1 MSRSKDLAPINLAQ
15 QYALTIETV
24 ASHLARNIKPSDLEA
39 QGNINDAQVLRIDID
54 ALNELGLM
62 GLVDKRIKYLRNNP
76 PESAPELP
84 PLESSPATATLPYEP
99 PPHYSKLGFA
109 GLDPQGWL
117 GLKPDASAAA
127 TIKDLLDNP
136 EAAIDQMHQMQRR
149 NNHLPNHAIAAEL
162 ARDWR
167 RLLKQWGA
175 LTWSQKRQRL
185 GTDMARYVELF
196 QILGVW
202 DQIRDNLDQQTI
214 VELQQLLGQDRRTQR
229 DPSSSEGIT
238 TFASD
243 LAWAL
248 DQIQD

>member
-1 MSRSKDLAPINLAQ
+1 MARSKETPFTLAQ
-15 QYALTIETV
+15 QYAPTIEFVADCLFRGDTV
-24 ASHLARNIKPSDLEA
+24 ANLTA
-39 QGNINDAQVLRIDID
+39 QGNHNDAAVLATHID
-54 ALNELGLM
+54 ALNELKLM
-62 GLVDKRIKYLRNNP
+62 GLVERRVNFLKFQ
-76 PESAPELP
+76 SAPVAPETP
-84 PLESSPATATLPYEP
+84 PFFEDISP
-99 PPHYSKLGFA
+99 PPFSPHEPQYHKLGFA

-185 GTDMARYVELF
+185 GTDMTRYVELF